1 MKSLTTFIKES
12 FDFKGFETTKKGFL
26 VAKNHYVNG
35 QGMYQEV
42 FDELKNSDRFSND
55 AYAKAGLLLN
65 DLWRILEDPKIV
77 NDDPDCSEAVIL
89 NNISILNFIFTKS
102 KCKDGLEA
110 YEKLTDILQT
120 EVYGDK
126 YVMPRIRN
134 VKKAIN
140 LLNIITDFVCILY
153 KEKYKL

>member
-1 MKSLTTFIKES
+1 
-12 FDFKGFETTKKGFL
+12 
-26 VAKNHYVNG
+26 
-35 QGMYQEV
+35 
-42 FDELKNSDRFSND
+42 
-55 AYAKAGLLLN
+55 
-65 DLWRILEDPKIV
+65 V

-126 YVMPRIRN
+126 YVMPRISN